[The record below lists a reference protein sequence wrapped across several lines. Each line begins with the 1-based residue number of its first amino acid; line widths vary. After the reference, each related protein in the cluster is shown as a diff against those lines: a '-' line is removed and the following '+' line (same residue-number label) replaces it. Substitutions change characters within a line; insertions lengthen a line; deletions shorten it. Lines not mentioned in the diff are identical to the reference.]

1 MITDALR
8 NKDRQ
13 IELTIQA
20 DNLDLQYMYFMPIKA
35 KPYNDHKKG
44 NCQRQV
50 LYPK

>member
-1 MITDALR
+1 MITDSFR
-8 NKDRQ
+8 NQDRQ
-13 IELTIQA
+13 IELTIQVA
-20 DNLDLQYMYFMPIKA
+20 NLERQYTYFMPIRA